1 MSSSGSSMPAE
12 RPQRRLPA
20 RGFQALC
27 GAWRSTALI
36 PMLAGLALAASP
48 PVMADEA
55 AFDRTIR
62 QLAATCAQ
70 AASRTCAERFF
81 DLADA
86 NADGVADQGEIEQLN
101 AAMRTW
107 TATNAQSLDPMDL
120 RALQLGFVLVDTI
133 GIGNGMYLY
142 DDDGDGALSFEEA
155 SADFRFDHRPMP
167 QLVQQRELVDWPS
180 VRRRFGATA
189 MVFDYLDIR

>member
-12 RPQRRLPA
+12 QPQGRLPG
-20 RGFQALC
+20 RCLKALC
-27 GAWRSTALI
+27 GAWRSTA
-36 PMLAGLALAASP
+36 MLLSAIGLALAVSP

-62 QLAATCAQ
+62 QIGGACARES
-70 AASRTCAERFF
+70 SRTCAERFF

-86 NADGVADQGEIEQLN
+86 NADGVADRGEIEQLN

-107 TATNAQSLDPMDL
+107 TAANAASLDPMDA
-120 RALQLGFVLVDTI
+120 RALQLAFVLVDTI
-133 GIGNGMYLY
+133 GIGNGIYLY
-142 DDDGDGALSFEEA
+142 DEDGDGALSFAEA
-155 SADFRFDHRPMP
+155 SADFNLDERPLA

>member
-1 MSSSGSSMPAE
+1 MPAE
-12 RPQRRLPA
+12 RPQRRRA
-20 RGFQALC
+20 AKVYRGLR
-27 GAWRSTALI
+27 GAWRGTGLLLV
-36 PMLAGLALAASP
+36 LAGLALAAAP
-48 PVMADEA
+48 PVRADEA
-55 AFDRTIR
+55 AFDQTIR
-62 QLAATCAQ
+62 KIAGACARDASSTCAG
-70 AASRTCAERFF
+70 RFF
-81 DLADA
+81 ALADA
-86 NADGVADQGEIEQLN
+86 NADGVADQAEVEQLN

-107 TATNAQSLDPMDL
+107 TAANAQSLDPADL

-142 DDDGDGALSFEEA
+142 DEDGDGALSLEEA
-155 SADFRFDHRPMP
+155 SADFNLDERPLP

>member
-12 RPQRRLPA
+12 RPQCRLA
-20 RGFQALC
+20 AKVYRALR
-27 GAWRSTALI
+27 AAL
-36 PMLAGLALAASP
+36 PFVVLAGLVSAVSP
-48 PVMADEA
+48 PVQADEA
-55 AFDRTIR
+55 AFDQTIR
-62 QLAATCAQ
+62 KLAGVCAQ
-70 AASRTCAERFF
+70 APSSTCAERFF
-81 DLADA
+81 ALADA
-86 NADGVADQGEIEQLN
+86 DANGVADQGEIEQLN

-107 TATNAQSLDPMDL
+107 TAANAQSLDPVDL

-142 DDDGDGALSFEEA
+142 DEDGDGALSFEEA
-155 SADFRFDHRPMP
+155 SADFNLDDRPVT

>member
-1 MSSSGSSMPAE
+1 MLAE
-12 RPQRRLPA
+12 RPQCRRSAKVYWVLCSAVLP
-20 RGFQALC
+20 LV
-27 GAWRSTALI
+27 LVV
-36 PMLAGLALAASP
+36 LALAASP
-48 PVMADEA
+48 SVSADEA
-55 AFDRTIR
+55 AFDQTIR
-62 QLAATCAQ
+62 RLAGACARD
-70 AASRTCAERFF
+70 ASSICAERFF

-86 NADGVADQGEIEQLN
+86 NADGVADKREIERLN
-101 AAMRTW
+101 AAMRVW
-107 TATNAQSLDPMDL
+107 TAANAQSLDPIDL

-142 DDDGDGALSFEEA
+142 DEDGDGALSLAEA
-155 SADFRFDHRPMP
+155 SADFNLDDRPLP